1 MDNMLE
7 EIKTLFKDY
16 EEDELIARV
25 QTAVDN
31 GVEPLTIVTLLSKTL
46 EEIGEEF
53 SVGTLFLPDMI
64 MAGDQME
71 RCMDILRPALKAM
84 GEGVP
89 KGAKVVLG
97 TVSGDIHSIGKNM
110 VKTMLSVSG
119 FDVIDLGVNVSAA
132 QFYNSVVTE
141 KPAIVAL
148 SSCMT
153 TTIPSMADTIEL
165 LKSKGITDQVKIIVG
180 GGSMNAELAKSL
192 GSCIYGGHDAFE
204 AIKILKSLVG

>member
-1 MDNMLE
+1 MEELLN

-16 EEDELIARV
+16 EEDELYERV
-25 QTAVDN
+25 KEAVER
-31 GVEPLTIVTLLSKTL
+31 GVDPLSIVTILSKAL

-53 SVGTLFLPDMI
+53 SIGNLFLPDMI
-64 MAGDQME
+64 MAGEQME
-71 RCMDILRPALKAM
+71 SCMDILKPAIVAS
-84 GEGVP
+84 GDEVP

-97 TVSGDIHSIGKNM
+97 TVSGDVHNIGKNM

-119 FDVIDLGVNVSAA
+119 FEVVDLGVNVSAA
-132 QFYNSVVTE
+132 QFYASVVAE

-153 TTIPSMADTIEL
+153 TTIPSMTDTIEL
-165 LKSKGITDQVKIIVG
+165 LKSKGILEKVKVVVG
-180 GGSMNAELAKSL
+180 GGSMNAKLAESF

-204 AIKILKSLVG
+204 AVRVLKQLTE